1 MHTEGGEDDSDES
14 DGKKLQNDEE
24 FSEKTSS
31 EFERKWEKTWI
42 CVSFLCEMNRGY
54 WLDEVKG
61 FYMDS

>member
-1 MHTEGGEDDSDES
+1 MHTEDREDDNDES
-14 DGKKLQNDEE
+14 DGKRIENDEE

-31 EFERKWEKTWI
+31 EFWEKWENSDF
-42 CVSFLCEMNRGY
+42 CVSFLCVMNRDP